1 MGSDQV
7 QIKTLKAFL
16 APVKDM
22 LAGTSIGRLNIY
34 IHRTGAI
41 AVSVPRGW
49 DGHIPMD
56 ALREIRTTLTTNKLK
71 YTETL
76 CSYSILYLVQR

>member
-1 MGSDQV
+1 MQL
-7 QIKTLKAFL
+7 KTLKSML
-16 APVKDM
+16 RPVKDM
-22 LAGTSIGRLNIY
+22 LSGTSIGRLNIY

-56 ALREIRTTLTTNKLK
+56 ALREIRSVLTTNNLK
-71 YTETL
+71 YTQTL